1 MVHLLFWEEVVD
13 VVQGHYQHLI
23 LICRMLGHLLEDPLE
38 GDAAGWRGM
47 LEDLLVK
54 LVEDR
59 ISGGVHLT
67 VDMHRDDPRGM
78 GLDLLEELE
87 DGRCLSRSRR
97 AETEGIYRPPPLQSW
112 PDAKFEAVQ
121 LPFSM
126 EKLIG
131 QVI

>member
-1 MVHLLFWEEVVD
+1 MSSRATISTLSSSAECWATF
-13 VVQGHYQHLI
+13 
-23 LICRMLGHLLEDPLE
+23 EDPLKE
-38 GDAAGWRGM
+38 MLLDGRGM

-59 ISGGVHLT
+59 ISGGIHLT
-67 VDMHRDDPRGM
+67 VDMHRDDSRGM

-87 DGRCLSRSRR
+87 YGSRLSRSRR
-97 AETEGIYRPPPLQSW
+97 AKTEGIYRPAPLQSW
-112 PDAKFEAVQ
+112 PDAKLEAVQ

-126 EKLIG
+126 EELIG